1 MGLNMLNSKLLEEI
15 DEKETNPKVSKDDNA
30 EKIEVPPEQD
40 SKLPSKDI
48 TPEYF
53 YKKFGKGKQSA
64 LNMMAYKNLLGGKIV
79 GEYKTYGIKDADFV
93 IAYVK
98 LGDKMFSQDFG
109 IRQAVANYIN
119 GRVNFLKGK

>member
-1 MGLNMLNSKLLEEI
+1 MSLNMLNSKLLEEI
-15 DEKETNPKVSKDDNA
+15 DEKGISAGVSKKDNA
-30 EKIEVPPEQD
+30 EKMEVPPEQD

-64 LNMMAYKNLLGGKIV
+64 LNMMVYKNLLSGKIV
-79 GEYKTYGIKDADFV
+79 GDYKTYGIKDADFV
-93 IAYVK
+93 VAYLK
-98 LGDKMFSQDFG
+98 LGDKIFSQDFG